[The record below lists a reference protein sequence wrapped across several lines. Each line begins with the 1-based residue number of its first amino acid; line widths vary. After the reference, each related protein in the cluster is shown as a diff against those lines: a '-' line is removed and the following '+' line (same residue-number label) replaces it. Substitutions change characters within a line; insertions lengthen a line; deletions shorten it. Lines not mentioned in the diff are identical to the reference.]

1 MKRVVVGTAGHIDHG
16 KTTLVKALTGID
28 CDRLKEE
35 KERGITLDLGFAYT
49 RFGEDLLL
57 GIVDVPGH
65 ERLVRHMVA
74 GAWGID
80 MVLIVVAADEGIM
93 PQTKE
98 HIDIC
103 ELLGLR
109 RAVFALTK
117 IDLVDEEMVELAKEE
132 IKDYLKGRVFEGA
145 PIVPCSS
152 VTGQGMEVLKETIR
166 QEALKVEERD
176 VSGIFR
182 VPIDRAFTLK
192 GIGTVV
198 TGTCISGSIRV
209 GEEVELYPLKK
220 RSKIRNIQVY
230 YENVEEARAGER
242 VALNL
247 QGIERDELER
257 GVVVARPN
265 TLVES
270 IRVDALLLFLGV
282 PIRPLRSGMVLRFHT
297 ATMERNA
304 RLFILERDS
313 VQPGE
318 EAVVQFSFDEPIC
331 SLPGDPYILRG
342 SFLVRTIGGG
352 TILDI
357 EAKRHKK
364 GEVQRI
370 KEALL
375 SGSDVKRAEYQLLK
389 GAYAGVSREKLYA
402 LVGATERKGEEI
414 IRRLEEHGRAISFPS
429 FLVHTS
435 VFNAYERM
443 LERELGTFFS
453 RNPQKVGMSKE
464 ELRSRL
470 PAVPQAVFQRALLE
484 LTKEGAF
491 EVDRDMVKLKGVA
504 ERTEEIE
511 RLEEKIEELLLKGG
525 LTPPSPKE
533 LSLLLSLSEAYLRDL
548 IERLIHKGKVVKVRT
563 DMFFHREPL
572 EAFKEKSLALLRE
585 KREVGI
591 QDFKHVF
598 DLSRKYLIPLVE
610 YLDSVKLTVR
620 VGEKRI
626 LRGA

>member
-1 MKRVVVGTAGHIDHG
+1 
-16 KTTLVKALTGID
+16 
-28 CDRLKEE
+28 
-35 KERGITLDLGFAYT
+35 
-49 RFGEDLLL
+49 
-57 GIVDVPGH
+57 
-65 ERLVRHMVA
+65 
-74 GAWGID
+74 
-80 MVLIVVAADEGIM
+80 
-93 PQTKE
+93 
-98 HIDIC
+98 
-103 ELLGLR
+103 
-109 RAVFALTK
+109 
-117 IDLVDEEMVELAKEE
+117 
-132 IKDYLKGRVFEGA
+132 
-145 PIVPCSS
+145 
-152 VTGQGMEVLKETIR
+152 
-166 QEALKVEERD
+166 
-176 VSGIFR
+176 
-182 VPIDRAFTLK
+182 
-192 GIGTVV
+192 
-198 TGTCISGSIRV
+198 
-209 GEEVELYPLKK
+209 
-220 RSKIRNIQVY
+220 
-230 YENVEEARAGER
+230 
-242 VALNL
+242 
-247 QGIERDELER
+247 
-257 GVVVARPN
+257 
-265 TLVES
+265 
-270 IRVDALLLFLGV
+270 
-282 PIRPLRSGMVLRFHT
+282 
-297 ATMERNA
+297 
-304 RLFILERDS
+304 
-313 VQPGE
+313 
-318 EAVVQFSFDEPIC
+318 VQFSFDEPIC